1 MTARAWSCVLGAGL
15 ALLTMAATA
24 ARPLEAEVRWTRFG
38 VPHVKAADYESLG
51 FGYGYA
57 VAPHRLCLLAD
68 RILTLRGERSRWFG
82 ADAPVVAGFVPT
94 TNLNSDLFHRVQL
107 SAEDVAAATASLSA
121 AARELSNGYAA
132 GFSQYVGELTEQQ
145 RSKAC
150 KGAPIPLM
158 QQSDVVRAMLSIGV
172 NWKAFQ
178 VLPFAASSAGH
189 SQVPVVDNDKER
201 AATHEPPS
209 FGSNSWAYGAEATAS
224 GSAIV
229 MANPHTFWRGNWLSM
244 HQLHLTIPGQLDV
257 AGADFAGLPL
267 PVVGFNDDVAW
278 SIEAPM
284 TVTYYVLQKMQV
296 DLGARP
302 TYVVDGKPRALRNV
316 PIVLEVKQPDGS
328 LAQRKFSVLWSELGA
343 LYQLP
348 ETQQRPAGWYAVTDA
363 GAGNASG
370 LDQLLAVARASTTA
384 ELRDAVV
391 RNRGLG
397 SHIIAGDR
405 HGDALYVEAGP
416 ILDIDAATLARCG
429 IKGAAFNVFDGSRSA
444 CAIRDR
450 RGGPRLA
457 KPDRQPAVMTR
468 GIVQNVNN
476 SYHHS
481 IYGRTLQGYS
491 PLLGEPS
498 QHDLRL
504 PMSNLRLREISEAGA
519 VTADMALAVVFDN
532 RNYAAEMWLDDI
544 LRVCVPSNSTQR
556 LEHACRILAAWDR
569 KNDATSR
576 GTLLFQSIWPRI
588 AEIPGLMPATDAQ
601 RPLIAQ
607 RLNTDPKHAPR
618 IIEAIEAAVVELDGF
633 KLAGDEPWGKILA
646 AHTND
651 GVVALHGG
659 AGEAGVL
666 NVLSG
671 SGLSESGYAQIV
683 VGSSY
688 LQLVR
693 WEKGRV
699 LADVVLAQG
708 QADDPE
714 SEHATDQLRLFANKQ
729 LVRMPFTD
737 AQISNDPAFRRTRVR
752 SMH

>member
-1 MTARAWSCVLGAGL
+1 MTVRACISVLGVGVAIL
-15 ALLTMAATA
+15 AVAETA
-24 ARPLEAEVRWTRFG
+24 AKPLDAEIRWTRFG

-57 VAPHRLCLLAD
+57 VASHRLCLLAD

-82 ADAPVVAGFVPT
+82 ADAAVVAGFVPT

-121 AARELSNGYAA
+121 AAREISSGYAA

-150 KGAPIPLM
+150 NGAPIPLM
-158 QQSDVVRAMLSIGV
+158 RQSDVVRAMMSIGV

-178 VLPFAASSAGH
+178 VLPFAASSALP
-189 SQVPVVDNDKER
+189 QQAPAENDK
-201 AATHEPPS
+201 AAPMNMPPS
-209 FGSNSWAYGAEATAS
+209 FGSNSWAYGADAAGTS
-224 GSAIV
+224 GAIV
-229 MANPHTFWRGNWLSM
+229 MANPHTFWHGNWLSM

-267 PVVGFNDDVAW
+267 PVVGFNNDVAW

-284 TVTYYVLQKMQV
+284 TVTYYVLQKMQI
-296 DLGARP
+296 DLAGQP
-302 TYVVDGKPRALRNV
+302 VYIVDGKRRELRRV
-316 PIVLEVKQPDGS
+316 PILLDVKQPDGS
-328 LAQRKFSVLWSELGA
+328 LARREFLVLWSELGA

-348 ETQQRPAGWYAVTDA
+348 ETPQRPAGWYAVTDA

-370 LDQLLAVARASTTA
+370 LDQLLAMARASTTA
-384 ELRDAVV
+384 RLRDAVV
-391 RNRGLG
+391 RHRGLG

-405 HGDALYVEAGP
+405 NGDALYVEAGP
-416 ILDIDAATLARCG
+416 ILDIDAAALARCG
-429 IKGAAFNVFDGSRSA
+429 IKGAAFNIFDGSRSV
-444 CAIRDR
+444 CVIRDR
-450 RGGPRLA
+450 RGNPRLA
-457 KPDRQPAVMTR
+457 KSDQQPAVMTR

-481 IYGRTLQGYS
+481 IYGRTLQGFS
-491 PLLGEPS
+491 PLLGES
-498 QHDLRL
+498 DQHDLRL
-504 PMSNLRLREISEAGA
+504 PMSNLRMRESLQDGM
-519 VTADMALAVVFDN
+519 VTAAEALAVVFDN

-544 LRVCVPSNSTQR
+544 LRACVPPNANELIER
-556 LEHACRILAAWDR
+556 ACRILTAWDR

-576 GTLLFQSIWPRI
+576 GALLFHSLWPQI
-588 AEIPGLMPATDAQ
+588 AKIPGLIPAADPQ
-601 RPLIAQ
+601 RPLIA
-607 RLNTDPKHAPR
+607 RSLDPAPEHYPR
-618 IIEAIEAAVVELDGF
+618 IIKAIEAAVAELGEF

-646 AHTND
+646 ARTD
-651 GVVALHGG
+651 GGVVPLHGG

-683 VGSSY
+683 MGSSY

-693 WEKGRV
+693 WEHGRV

-708 QADDPE
+708 QSDDPE
-714 SEHATDQLRLFANKQ
+714 SEHATDQLQLFANKQ
-729 LVRMPFTD
+729 LVRLPFTD
-737 AQISNDPAFRRTRVR
+737 AQISNDPALRRVR
-752 SMH
+752 IRGVR